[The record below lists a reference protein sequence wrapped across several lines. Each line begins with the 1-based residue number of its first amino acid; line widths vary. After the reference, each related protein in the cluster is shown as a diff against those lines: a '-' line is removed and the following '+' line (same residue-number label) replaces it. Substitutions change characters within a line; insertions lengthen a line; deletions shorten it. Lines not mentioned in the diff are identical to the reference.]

1 MPYFLL
7 ASNRLAI
14 FFSHNL
20 VTYDREHI
28 LVISS
33 ITMTKDTFDTL
44 NEDYDRNCNIYYKY

>member
-28 LVISS
+28 LIISS
-33 ITMTKDTFDTL
+33 ITMTKGTFGTL
-44 NEDYDRNCNIYYKY
+44 NEDYDRNCNIYY

>member
-28 LVISS
+28 LIISS
-33 ITMTKDTFDTL
+33 ITMTKGTFGIL
-44 NEDYDRNCNIYYKY
+44 NGNYDRNCNLYY